1 MTANDFFNFYSKKI
15 VPICT
20 LCAIITLVF
29 FHKKGEGYMSVLGFL
44 FNCDE
49 HHPTLPDKQ
58 YAQEYNYLVS
68 RGVRVFLF
76 DFSEIQEGEQL
87 NWERAAEKTYIV
99 YRGWMLNEF
108 QYDRLYDA
116 LKEKNYEMIVD
127 PYCYR
132 ECHYLNYWYP
142 KLQRLTA
149 KSVYSHGL
157 VDDKAIMKMLAEFG
171 NKSVIVKDYVKSR
184 KHEWYESCFIE
195 DASNTEKAMEVIHH
209 FIERQADKFSGGLV
223 LREYLDIIQT
233 GVHFESRMP
242 ISEEIRIYCYKG
254 EPICFI
260 SYWSGGMVQMDKSFI
275 EAIDKCAI
283 LDSPF
288 YTIDLAKKTDDTWV
302 LIEVGDGQV
311 SHLRGYDISKFYD
324 CFLSLLVRDYDVYR
338 L

>member
-1 MTANDFFNFYSKKI
+1 
-15 VPICT
+15 
-20 LCAIITLVF
+20 
-29 FHKKGEGYMSVLGFL
+29 MSVLGFL

-49 HHPTLPDKQ
+49 RDPSKPDQQ
-58 YAQEYNYLVS
+58 YAEEYQYLVD
-68 RGVRVFLF
+68 RKVRVFLF
-76 DFSEIQEGEQL
+76 DFADISDDGDIRL
-87 NWERAAEKTYIV
+87 PKAKEKTYII

-116 LKEKNYEMIVD
+116 LKQKNYEMIVD
-127 PYCYR
+127 QYCYR

-157 VDDKAIMKMLAEFG
+157 VDDQAIKNMLKEFDH
-171 NKSVIVKDYVKSR
+171 KSVIVKDYVKSR

-209 FIERQADKFSGGLV
+209 FIERQADNFAGGLV

-233 GVHFESRMP
+233 GVHFQSHMP

-260 SYWSGGMVQMDKSFI
+260 SYWSGGIVQMDRSFI
-275 EAIDKCAI
+275 EVIDKCAI

-288 YTIDLAKKTDDTWV
+288 YTIDLAKKNDGKWV

-311 SHLRGYDISKFYD
+311 SHLRGYDVSKFYD
-324 CFLSLLVRDYDVYR
+324 CFLSLLIRDYDVYMN
-338 L
+338 